1 MPPRSGVKSRLQQHA
16 ATRIVLPSVGAEE
29 QMRVLLI
36 SANTETIS
44 MPTLPLGFACVAAA
58 TQNAGHEVALLNLM
72 FEGDPKVGIRTSIE
86 DVRPEVIGISVR
98 NIDDQNMLRP
108 RFLLASVKEVIAS
121 CRSFSHAPII
131 LGGAGYS
138 IFPGS
143 ALGYLRADIGIQG
156 EGEIVFPLLVDRI
169 GKGGELSD
177 LPGIHLAG
185 QLALTDISSCL
196 SFPRK
201 RESTSLSTDVGPRL
215 RGGDVRFSS
224 YQVAVVRASR
234 KPPLRYFE
242 KNLDKLPLPEPNLW
256 IPPGASK
263 RKLWVPVQSRR
274 GCPLDC
280 TFCSTSAI
288 EGRAIR
294 RRSPTRVVNWL
305 KQLRKTGCRNFNFVD
320 NVFNLPPDYAKTLC
334 RQVIQAGLGLH
345 LWCLIYPKWID
356 AELVEL
362 MGRAGCR
369 QISFGFESGSDE
381 MLRSL
386 NKRFDRKEVSAV
398 SRMFAEAGIERMGF
412 LLLGGPGE
420 TKDSVEESLS
430 FADSLNLETLKIT
443 VGLRIYPQT
452 PLARTAVAE
461 GVVKAEDDLLFPQF
475 YLQPELR
482 DWLPERVAAYRAS
495 RPWVN

>member
-1 MPPRSGVKSRLQQHA
+1 
-16 ATRIVLPSVGAEE
+16 
-29 QMRVLLI
+29 MRVLLI

-72 FEGDPKVGIRTSIE
+72 FEGDPKVGIRNSIE
-86 DVRPEVIGISVR
+86 DFRPEVIGISVR
-98 NIDDQNMLRP
+98 NIDDQNMLQP
-108 RFLLASVKEVIAS
+108 RFLLAPVKEVIES
-121 CRSFSHAPII
+121 CRSFSEAPII

-143 ALGYLRADIGIQG
+143 ALGYLGADIGIQG

-169 GKGGELSD
+169 GKGGEVSD
-177 LPGIHLAG
+177 LPGVHLAS
-185 QLALTDISSCL
+185 QIALTNTSPCL

-201 RESTSLSTDVGPRL
+201 RESTSLSTDVDPRF
-215 RGGDVRFSS
+215 RGGDDQSSS
-224 YQVAVVRASR
+224 YRVADVRAEREPPSR
-234 KPPLRYFE
+234 HFE
-242 KNLDKLPLPEPNLW
+242 ENLDDLPLPEPDLW

-288 EGRAIR
+288 EGREIR
-294 RRSPTRVVNWL
+294 RRSPAHVVKWL
-305 KQLRKTGCRNFNFVD
+305 AELRKTGCRNFNFVD
-320 NVFNLPPDYAKTLC
+320 NVFNFPPDYAKDLC
-334 RQVIQAGLGLH
+334 RQVIQADLGLH

-386 NKRFDRKEVSAV
+386 NKRFDQKEISAV
-398 SRMFAEAGIERMGF
+398 SEMFAEAGIERMGF

-420 TKDSVEESLS
+420 TKDSVEESLA
-430 FADSLNLETLKIT
+430 FADSLNLEALKIT

-461 GVVKAEDDLLFPQF
+461 GVVKADDDLLFPQF

-482 DWLPERVAAYRAS
+482 DWLSERVATYKAS